1 MRKGPSA
8 GTPAAAGGQRE
19 CWWGRVPCVNR
30 GGKGSLPREERKGF
44 ELGHL
49 VKVTGARARTAP
61 GGLGSGERVE
71 ERVWGCSSW
80 GCTWLWGGESLLV
93 LRR

>member
-1 MRKGPSA
+1 MCKQGWEGLLA
-8 GTPAAAGGQRE
+8 QR
-19 CWWGRVPCVNR
+19 G
-30 GGKGSLPREERKGF
+30 EEGF